1 MREERAYFIYILASH
16 KNGTLYIGVTSDL
29 VGRVYDHKNKVHPT
43 SFTAKYN
50 VQRLVY
56 YEQFEDI
63 NAAIDREKFVKKQKR
78 AYKIRCIEKENPHWE
93 DLYPKIS
100 EFLF

>member
-1 MREERAYFIYILASH
+1 MREEKAYFVYLLASH

-29 VGRVYDHKNKVHPT
+29 VGRVYEHKNKVYPT

-50 VQRLVY
+50 VHRLVY

-63 NAAIDREKFVKKQKR
+63 DAAIDREKFLKKQKR
-78 AYKIRCIEKENPHWE
+78 AYK
-93 DLYPKIS
+93 
-100 EFLF
+100 FGA

>member
-1 MREERAYFIYILASH
+1 MREENAYFVYILASY

-29 VGRVYDHKNKVHPT
+29 IGRVHDHKNKIHPN

-50 VQRLVY
+50 VHRLVY
-56 YEQFEDI
+56 YEQFENID
-63 NAAIDREKFVKKQKR
+63 AAIDREKFLKKQKR
-78 AYKIRCIEKENPHWE
+78 AYKIRRIEKDNPHWE

>member
-1 MREERAYFIYILASH
+1 MREENSYFVYILASH
-16 KNGTLYIGVTSDL
+16 KNGTLYIGVTRDL
-29 VGRVYDHKNKVHPT
+29 IERVHDHKNKIHPN

-50 VQRLVY
+50 VHRLVY
-56 YEQFEDI
+56 YEPFESI
-63 NAAIDREKFVKKQKR
+63 YAAIDREKFLKKQKR
-78 AYKIRCIEKENPHWE
+78 AYKIRRIEKDNPDWE